1 MNTNWFLQLV
11 TLELFQTTNLSE
23 GLPAPLVYEKER
35 LIEAMLILLK
45 FIQLRVVVFF
55 ETPTRIQNLHW
66 VWELM
71 GSWNQN
77 NVEEI
82 LMLFLTIC
90 TQSGNFWMNNW
101 NVFVPPG
108 PWSSFGH

>member
-1 MNTNWFLQLV
+1 MNANWFLQLV

-45 FIQLRVVVFF
+45 FIQPRVVVFF

-82 LMLFLTIC
+82 LMLF
-90 TQSGNFWMNNW
+90 
-101 NVFVPPG
+101 
-108 PWSSFGH
+108 

>member
-1 MNTNWFLQLV
+1 MNANWFLQLV

-55 ETPTRIQNLHW
+55 ETPTRSKIFIESENSW
-66 VWELM
+66 VA
-71 GSWNQN
+71 
-77 NVEEI
+77 EI
-82 LMLFLTIC
+82 KTTLKKF
-90 TQSGNFWMNNW
+90 
-101 NVFVPPG
+101 
-108 PWSSFGH
+108 